1 MLKWVAKEYGCK
13 QMKPRVVITHW
24 VHPEVVDLL
33 NEKCALVLNPTRE
46 SLPPEEILERT
57 RDAEALM
64 VFMPD
69 SVNEDFL
76 QACSRLQI
84 ISAALKGYDNF
95 DVEACT
101 RRGVWFTIV
110 RQALTVPTAELAIGL
125 LIAVSRRM
133 LAGDAAVRSGKFQG
147 WRPQLYG
154 MGLSGRTL
162 GVIGM
167 GAVGQAVAK
176 RAQGLEMKVLYHD
189 LLPLAKGKE
198 ESWGLTRVSLE
209 QLLEQSD
216 FVMPL
221 LPLKE
226 DTFHLINPRT
236 LGRMKPG
243 SYLINVCRGSVID
256 ETAVSQA
263 ISSGNLAGYAADV
276 FEMEDWARMTRP
288 RSIPQALLDDPQH
301 TFFTPHLGSAVDEVR
316 RKVELEAAE
325 NIVQALDGRIPVG
338 AINHPVGQPSP
349 WRS

>member
-1 MLKWVAKEYGCK
+1 
-13 QMKPRVVITHW
+13 MKPRVVITHW
-24 VHPEVVDLL
+24 VHPEVIEVLT
-33 NEKCALVLNPTRE
+33 EKCALVLNPSRE

-57 RDAEALM
+57 RDAQGLM

-76 QACSRLQI
+76 QSCPSLQI

-95 DVEACT
+95 DVKACT

-110 RQALTVPTAELAIGL
+110 KQALTVPTAELAIGL

-133 LAGDAAVRSGKFQG
+133 LTGDAVIRSGGFQG

-162 GVIGM
+162 GVVGM

-176 RAQGLEMKVLYHD
+176 RAHGLEMMVLYHD
-189 LLPLAKGKE
+189 ILPLAKDKE
-198 ESWGLTRVSLE
+198 EAWGLTRVSLE
-209 QLLEQSD
+209 QLLEKSD

-221 LPLKE
+221 LPLKP
-226 DTFHLINPRT
+226 DTFHLVNSQT
-236 LGRMKPG
+236 LGRMKRG
-243 SYLINVCRGSVID
+243 SYLINVCRGSVVD

-263 ISSGNLAGYAADV
+263 ISAGTLAGYAADV
-276 FEMEDWARMTRP
+276 FEMEDWARITRP

-325 NIVQALDGRIPVG
+325 NILQALDGRIPGG
-338 AINHPVGQPSP
+338 AINDPVGRPSRP
-349 WRS
+349 SSFTS